1 MSPMW
6 NELLLFDQLI
16 IDGKREELKTE
27 TPVVIISL
35 FSQSTFVST
44 ATLPSCC
51 HFKDRAEQQCMSAAN
66 RHLGATSL
74 FSVTLPDPDVPVA
87 VGPEGYG

>member
-1 MSPMW
+1 LSPMW

-27 TPVVIISL
+27 TPIVIVSL
-35 FSQSTFVST
+35 FNQSTFVST

-51 HFKDRAEQQCMSAAN
+51 HFKDREG
-66 RHLGATSL
+66 RT
-74 FSVTLPDPDVPVA
+74 A
-87 VGPEGYG
+87 VCEWCKQALWSHISSFHHPA